1 MARSQRERKIT
12 VILAA
17 DVVGFSRMMGE
28 DEQRTLR
35 NLQECRATTDKLIAK
50 QKGRVFGSAGDS
62 VIAEL
67 PSAVAA
73 VRCASQIQR
82 ALAAR
87 NAKKPAEDQMRFR
100 IGINLGD
107 VLVEGENLFGDGVNI
122 AARLEPL
129 AEPGGICISGAVY
142 DLVGSKLTLD
152 YQHLGSKKLKNISDP
167 VPVYKIVTE
176 IENARQDTPEDT
188 DAPAEPEPDFY
199 RWTSYAS
206 LAAILAVV
214 AFAVWRYVGK

>member
-1 MARSQRERKIT
+1 MGRSHRERKIT

-35 NLQECRATTDKLIAK
+35 NLLECRATTDKLIVK

-73 VRCASQIQR
+73 VRCASQIQG

-87 NAKKPAEDQMRFR
+87 NARKPTEDQMRFR
-100 IGINLGD
+100 IGVNLGD

-122 AARLEPL
+122 AARIEPL

-142 DLVGSKLTLD
+142 DLVGSKLPLD
-152 YQHLGSKKLKNISDP
+152 YQPLGTKKLKNISDP
-167 VPVYKIVTE
+167 VPVYKVVTE
-176 IENARQDTPEDT
+176 VENARRNASGDT
-188 DAPAEPEPDFY
+188 DPPAEPEPDLY
-199 RWTSYAS
+199 RWTSIAS
-206 LAAILAVV
+206 LVVILAVV
-214 AFAVWRYVGK
+214 AFALWNYAGK